1 MFNKQNYWLIW
12 SIILHFIIE
21 HCWLLT
27 DYPSEKKTANTL
39 SDRLILPWFLNNTFS
54 IIGLVFGFAQSMPF
68 FAYAG
73 CMYYGGY
80 LVDQKELEYQNVFK

>member
-1 MFNKQNYWLIW
+1 MAGLGR
-12 SIILHFIIE
+12 
-21 HCWLLT
+21 
-27 DYPSEKKTANTL
+27 EKLFVKRYIKELDNSHSQAKRK
-39 SDRLILPWFLNNTFS
+39 SHIR
-54 IIGLVFGFAQSMPF
+54 GLVFGFAQSMPF

>member
-1 MFNKQNYWLIW
+1 M
-12 SIILHFIIE
+12 HFIIE

-27 DYPSEKKTANTL
+27 DYPREKKTANTL
-39 SDRLILPWFLNNTFS
+39 SDQLILPWFLNYIFS